1 MAAEADRFDA
11 QGLDRRKDK
20 TNLTHT
26 GLLMEGLGITGVPRR
41 GMVTITDSVQ
51 N

>member
-11 QGLDRRKDK
+11 RRFGKEEKDK

-26 GLLMEGLGITGVPRR
+26 GLLMEGLGTAQEQ
-41 GMVTITDSVQ
+41 T
-51 N
+51 